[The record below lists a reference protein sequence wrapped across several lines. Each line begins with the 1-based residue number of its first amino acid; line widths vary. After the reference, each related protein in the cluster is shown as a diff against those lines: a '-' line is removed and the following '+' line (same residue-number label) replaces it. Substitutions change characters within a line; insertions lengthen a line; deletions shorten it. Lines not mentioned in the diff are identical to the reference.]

1 MDFVPVEISTPVN
14 LEIAQVT
21 TPQTTLSSTSRIP
34 KDAIRRSLRAS
45 TVDSVLATVYAIGT
59 SGILLANLLVEL
71 DASPVIFGMLSSIP
85 MLVNLIQPLGAYMSE
100 RSTSRFQYALRTH
113 GIARLLWMILVI
125 AIASA
130 SWGML
135 NNSQLVTITLLILLL
150 SNLLAGLGIPSWLS
164 WMAMIIP
171 RQLRGRYFGIRNSAA
186 SLTNLICVP
195 IAGFAVSHWYGGV
208 VQGYG
213 VILFLSMI
221 FGIIGLGC
229 QYFQIDMNP
238 RSQNTYVGKSP
249 QTSEIQLDA
258 TKNEK
263 LHPQGN
269 GVFGHGEDVPPL
281 YPMPQPT
288 AGATSTARKE
298 MEFPAAFKESS
309 QGNQLIHTPPQ
320 QATISIWKNSN
331 FLRFL
336 LYFGL
341 WTLAFN
347 LSAPFFNLYMLDTLD
362 LNVSYVTIYT
372 SLQAGANLLMLIVW
386 GKLADKI
393 GNRPIL
399 LFGGILVA
407 TTPLLWLGIGVNQ
420 LDIWLWLP
428 LLHILTGGTGAA
440 MELCNNNIQ
449 LGIAPIKNQSIYFAI
464 AAAVAGA
471 SGALGTTI
479 GSFILQF
486 TQSGGSLALFALS
499 TVFRLTALIP
509 LIFTQE
515 PRRG

>member
-1 MDFVPVEISTPVN
+1 MDFVPVEISTP
-14 LEIAQVT
+14 LSQEITQIT
-21 TPQTTLSSTSRIP
+21 TPPTAVSVPSRIP
-34 KDAIRRSLRAS
+34 KDAIRTSLRAS
-45 TVDSVLATVYAIGT
+45 TVDSVLAAVYSIGT

-71 DASPVIFGMLSSIP
+71 DASPVVFGMLSSIP
-85 MLVNLIQPLGAYMSE
+85 MLVNLIQPLGAYLSE

-113 GIARLLWMILVI
+113 GIARLLWLILVI
-125 AIASA
+125 AIAA
-130 SWGML
+130 TSWGLL
-135 NNSQLVTITLLILLL
+135 NNNQLVILTLLILLL
-150 SNLLAGLGIPSWLS
+150 TNLLAGLGAASWLS
-164 WMAMIIP
+164 WLATIVP

-186 SLTNLICVP
+186 SLTNLICLP
-195 IAGFAVSHWYGGV
+195 IAGFVVSHWYGGV
-208 VQGYG
+208 IQGYG
-213 VILFLSMI
+213 VILLLSMI
-221 FGIIGLGC
+221 FGIVGLGC
-229 QYFQIDMNP
+229 QYFQVDMNP
-238 RSQNTYVGKSP
+238 LSQNTYVGKLTQS
-249 QTSEIQLDA
+249 SEIQSN
-258 TKNEK
+258 TTTNEQ
-263 LHPQGN
+263 LHPQADE
-269 GVFGHGEDVPPL
+269 VFGHGKEVTNAISHK
-281 YPMPQPT
+281 PQT
-288 AGATSTARKE
+288 AEAATSTTHE
-298 MEFPAAFKESS
+298 QMELPAAFNESS
-309 QGNQLIHTPPQ
+309 PENHLTN
-320 QATISIWKNSN
+320 SIWKNPN

-347 LSAPFFNLYMLDTLD
+347 LSAPFFNFYMLDSLD

-393 GNRPIL
+393 GNRSIL

-407 TTPLLWLGIGVNQ
+407 TTPLLWLGIGVNR

-428 LLHILTGGTGAA
+428 LLHILIGGTGAA
-440 MELCNNNIQ
+440 MDLCNNNIQ

-486 TQSGGSLALFALS
+486 TQSGGSLALFVVS

-515 PRRG
+515 PERG

>member
-1 MDFVPVEISTPVN
+1 MDFVPVEISTPIN
-14 LEIAQVT
+14 LEIAQIT
-21 TPQTTLSSTSRIP
+21 TPQVIISPTPRIP
-34 KDAIRRSLRAS
+34 KDAIRRSLKAS
-45 TVDSVLATVYAIGT
+45 TVDSVLAAVYSIGT

-85 MLVNLIQPLGAYMSE
+85 MLVNLIQPLGAYLSE

-113 GIARLLWMILVI
+113 GIARVLWVILVI
-125 AIASA
+125 AIAA
-130 SWGML
+130 TSWGVL
-135 NNSQLVTITLLILLL
+135 NHNYLVILTLLILLL
-150 SNLLAGLGIPSWLS
+150 SNLLAGLGTPSWLS
-164 WMAMIIP
+164 WMATIVP
-171 RQLRGRYFGIRNSAA
+171 RRLRGRYFGIRNSAA

-195 IAGFAVSHWYGGV
+195 IAGLAVSHWYGGV

-221 FGIIGLGC
+221 FGIVGLGC
-229 QYFQIDMNP
+229 QYFQADMNP
-238 RSQNTYVGKSP
+238 LSQNTHVGKFP
-249 QTSEIQLDA
+249 QTSEIQSDT
-258 TKNEK
+258 TKKEE
-263 LHPQGN
+263 LQPQGELDM
-269 GVFGHGEDVPPL
+269 GHGEL
-281 YPMPQPT
+281 
-288 AGATSTARKE
+288 GIGHGEHSTASMPNQKG
-298 MEFPAAFKESS
+298 MEFSDTLNKSA
-309 QGNQLIHTPPQ
+309 QVTQLIYTPLKPVNF
-320 QATISIWKNSN
+320 SIWKNSN
-331 FLRFL
+331 FLKFL

-362 LNVSYVTIYT
+362 LNVGYVTIYT

-399 LFGGILVA
+399 LFGGILLA
-407 TTPLLWLGIGVNQ
+407 TIPLLWLGIGINQ

-428 LLHILTGGTGAA
+428 LLHILAGGTGAA
-440 MELCNNNIQ
+440 MDLCNNNIQ

-486 TQSGGSLALFALS
+486 TQSGGLLALFTLS

-515 PRRG
+515 PGK